1 MQTVIPLLIMIVGLL
16 VSGCTEKQIAYV
28 KDPQQWQ
35 QRYATDASVCD
46 SQVQVVT
53 GNAATPENWSREM
66 KDDFVRC
73 MSSKGWSHVREKGF
87 PTTY

>member
-1 MQTVIPLLIMIVGLL
+1 MPIMIPFFMVIVGLL
-16 VSGCTEKQIAYV
+16 AMGCTDKQIAYV

-35 QRYATDASVCD
+35 QRYATDASACD
-46 SQVQVVT
+46 SQVQVST

-73 MSSKGWSHVREKGF
+73 MSSKGWSNWREKGT
-87 PTTY
+87 PRSY